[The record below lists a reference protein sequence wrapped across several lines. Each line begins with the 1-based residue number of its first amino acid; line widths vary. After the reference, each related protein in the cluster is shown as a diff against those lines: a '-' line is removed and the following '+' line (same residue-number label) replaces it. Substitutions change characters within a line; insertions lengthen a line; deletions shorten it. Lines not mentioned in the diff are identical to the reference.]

1 MRRFVVAL
9 FLVLAGAVFSAY
21 AQVEPAAIARHVS
34 LTVGGMASVFEPEF
48 AGNWTA
54 GLSPDPVS
62 ETSTYPSIGLVA
74 YVDLKFSHWV
84 QIEAEGR
91 WLRFNQDPNIFEDS
105 KSNVHQDNYLI
116 GPRVPLPRIWRAS
129 PYAKVLAG
137 YSLMNM
143 GLYPGSCS
151 AGSCD
156 VSGRFTDIAF
166 GGGADI
172 RVTRRVSLRAIDFEY
187 QYLPAWWNT
196 SLKPY
201 GASVGIAYRVF

>member
-1 MRRFVVAL
+1 MRRLTVAL
-9 FLVLAGAVFSAY
+9 FLVLACAVFPAY
-21 AQVEPAAIARHVS
+21 AQVVPAATARHVS
-34 LTVGGMASVFEPEF
+34 LTVGGMVSAFEPEF

-54 GLSPDPVS
+54 GLSPVA
-62 ETSTYPSIGLVA
+62 ETSSYPSVGLGA

-91 WLRFNQDPNIFEDS
+91 WLRFNQDPNIFQDS

-129 PYAKVLAG
+129 PYAKVLVG

-143 GLYPGSCS
+143 GLFPGRCS
-151 AGSCD
+151 AGSCN

-166 GGGADI
+166 GGGADFK
-172 RVTRRVSLRAIDFEY
+172 VTRRVSLRAIDFEY
-187 QYLPAWWNT
+187 QYLPEWWNT
-196 SLKPY
+196 NLRPY
-201 GASVGIAYRVF
+201 GASMGIAYRVF